1 MLLSGKLTA
10 LEIIHSMSVSLAA
23 WSSVRAG
30 DKFGL
35 FTTVPR
41 AQSQALDMKQ
51 LLRKY
56 LMDE

>member
-1 MLLSGKLTA
+1 MLLSGELTA

-30 DKFGL
+30 VKFGL
-35 FTTVPR
+35 FTVPR
-41 AQSQALDMKQ
+41 AQSQTRDMKQ

-56 LMDE
+56 LVNE

>member
-10 LEIIHSMSVSLAA
+10 LEIIHSVSVSLAA

-30 DKFGL
+30 VKFGL

-41 AQSQALDMKQ
+41 AQSQTRDMKQ

-56 LMDE
+56 SVNE